1 MFDKEILSNIAK
13 DIAAELSDEIYLSY
27 TKKRFLTEEEG
38 DDLKQSIY
46 SETRDKILL
55 AFEGFASK

>member
-13 DIAAELSDEIYLSY
+13 DIASELSDEIYLSY